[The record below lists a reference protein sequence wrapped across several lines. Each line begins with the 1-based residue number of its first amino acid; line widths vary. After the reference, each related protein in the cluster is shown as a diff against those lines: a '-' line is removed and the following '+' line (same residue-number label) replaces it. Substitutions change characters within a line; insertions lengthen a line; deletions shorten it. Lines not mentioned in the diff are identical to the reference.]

1 MYTSDDKLIENLAAR
16 CKLLFV
22 PEEKNNFQP
31 VLLKSR
37 VVFYFIICLLS
48 FKLLS
53 VLFYVDFSRN
63 IFFADITKTELVN
76 LLNQERVSQNLPA
89 LSVNSQLDQAALLK
103 AQDMLQNGYFAH
115 QSPQGISPWFWF
127 KKIGYNYKY
136 AGENLAIGFFES
148 SDVYNAW
155 LNSVSHRDNMLNKNY
170 KEVGTAVL
178 NGNFDGSNVT
188 VVVQV
193 FGSQVQKPEAPQ
205 GVPEKENNIPN
216 APNAENTPNI
226 EEKTPEISPQ
236 NVSPETPAVSGNETS
251 VSEPQNSIANSNVYE
266 KYINYVF
273 SNSDYL
279 ISIAIYC
286 SLLLVTI
293 SFLFLVFVHRGSSR
307 RDLILRS
314 AVILILLFSATFINK
329 ESAIQ
334 MTPNFLIA

>member
-1 MYTSDDKLIENLAAR
+1 MYTSDDKLIENLAAK

-148 SDVYNAW
+148 PDVYNAW

-188 VVVQV
+188 VVVQL
-193 FGSQVQKPEAPQ
+193 FGSQVQKPEVPQSAPI
-205 GVPEKENNIPN
+205 KEDNTPS
-216 APNAENTPNI
+216 APNTENTPNI
-226 EEKTPEISPQ
+226 EEKTPGIPPQ

-273 SNSDYL
+273 SNSEYL

-293 SFLFLVFVHRGSSR
+293 SFLFLVFIHRGPGR

-314 AVILILLFSATFINK
+314 AVVLILLFSATFINK

-334 MTPNFLIA
+334 MTPYLAIA